1 MIAALLNFLFIILL
15 GIFIV
20 VGVVAYKIYRTFHSV
35 KKQFKGFRG
44 QDNGNGQ
51 DRQQYGQGRQ
61 QYRQGRQQYRQTSDD
76 DEIIIDRRTPD
87 EMNRKIFSKNEG
99 EYVDYEEE
107 K

>member
-1 MIAALLNFLFIILL
+1 MIAALLNFLLIILL

-51 DRQQYGQGRQ
+51 DRQQY
-61 QYRQGRQQYRQTSDD
+61 RQTSGD

>member
-35 KKQFKGFRG
+35 KKQFKGFRCH
-44 QDNGNGQ
+44 GNGQ

-61 QYRQGRQQYRQTSDD
+61 QYRQTSGD
-76 DEIIIDRRTPD
+76 DEIILDRRTPD

>member
-51 DRQQYGQGRQ
+51 GRQ
-61 QYRQGRQQYRQTSDD
+61 QQYRQTSGD

>member
-51 DRQQYGQGRQ
+51 GRQQYGQGRQ
-61 QYRQGRQQYRQTSDD
+61 TSGD

>member
-51 DRQQYGQGRQ
+51 DRQQY
-61 QYRQGRQQYRQTSDD
+61 RQTSGD
-76 DEIIIDRRTPD
+76 DEIIIDQRTPD

>member
-51 DRQQYGQGRQ
+51 V
-61 QYRQGRQQYRQTSDD
+61 RQQYRQTSGD

>member
-51 DRQQYGQGRQ
+51 DRQQYGQGW
-61 QYRQGRQQYRQTSDD
+61 QQYRQTSGD
-76 DEIIIDRRTPD
+76 DEIIIDQRTPD

>member
-51 DRQQYGQGRQ
+51 S
-61 QYRQGRQQYRQTSDD
+61 RQQYRQTSGD

>member
-20 VGVVAYKIYRTFHSV
+20 VGVVAYKIYRTFHCV

-51 DRQQYGQGRQ
+51 DRQQY
-61 QYRQGRQQYRQTSDD
+61 RQTSGD

>member
-1 MIAALLNFLFIILL
+1 MIAAILNFLFIILL
-15 GIFIV
+15 GTFII

-44 QDNGNGQ
+44 QGDGN
-51 DRQQYGQGRQ
+51 GQGRQ
-61 QYRQGRQQYRQTSDD
+61 QYGQTSGD
-76 DEIIIDRRTPD
+76 DEIIIDRRSPD

>member
-44 QDNGNGQ
+44 KDNGNG
-51 DRQQYGQGRQ
+51 
-61 QYRQGRQQYRQTSDD
+61 QGRQQYRQTSDD
-76 DEIIIDRRTPD
+76 NEIIIDRRTPD

>member
-44 QDNGNGQ
+44 QNNGNG
-51 DRQQYGQGRQ
+51 
-61 QYRQGRQQYRQTSDD
+61 QGRQQYRQTSGD

>member
-51 DRQQYGQGRQ
+51 DRQQYRH
-61 QYRQGRQQYRQTSDD
+61 TSGD

>member
-15 GIFIV
+15 GIFII

-35 KKQFKGFRG
+35 KKQFKGFGG
-44 QDNGNGQ
+44 QDNGNGRG
-51 DRQQYGQGRQ
+51 RQQYGQAAN
-61 QYRQGRQQYRQTSDD
+61 D
-76 DEIIIDRRTPD
+76 DEIIIDRRSPD

>member
-51 DRQQYGQGRQ
+51 DRQQYGQ
-61 QYRQGRQQYRQTSDD
+61 TSGD

>member
-44 QDNGNGQ
+44 QD
-51 DRQQYGQGRQ
+51 RQQYGQGRQ
-61 QYRQGRQQYRQTSDD
+61 QYRQTSGD

>member
-51 DRQQYGQGRQ
+51 DRQQY
-61 QYRQGRQQYRQTSDD
+61 RQGRQQYRQTSGD

-87 EMNRKIFSKNEG
+87 EINRKIFSKNEG

>member
-51 DRQQYGQGRQ
+51 DRQQY
-61 QYRQGRQQYRQTSDD
+61 RQTSGE
-76 DEIIIDRRTPD
+76 DEIIIDWRTPD

>member
-51 DRQQYGQGRQ
+51 GRQQYGH
-61 QYRQGRQQYRQTSDD
+61 TSGD

-87 EMNRKIFSKNEG
+87 EMKRKIFSKNEG

>member
-51 DRQQYGQGRQ
+51 DRQQY
-61 QYRQGRQQYRQTSDD
+61 RQTSGD
-76 DEIIIDRRTPD
+76 DEIIIDRRAPD

>member
-51 DRQQYGQGRQ
+51 
-61 QYRQGRQQYRQTSDD
+61 GRQQYRQTSGAVSYTHLTLPTHARR
-76 DEIIIDRRTPD
+76 DEPQDILEKRR
-87 EMNRKIFSKNEG
+87 RICRL
-99 EYVDYEEE
+99 
-107 K
+107 

>member
-1 MIAALLNFLFIILL
+1 MIAAILNFLFIVLL
-15 GIFIV
+15 GIFII

-51 DRQQYGQGRQ
+51 GRKQYGQTPG
-61 QYRQGRQQYRQTSDD
+61 D
-76 DEIIIDRRTPD
+76 DEIIIDRRSPD

>member
-15 GIFIV
+15 GIFII

-51 DRQQYGQGRQ
+51 DRQ
-61 QYRQGRQQYRQTSDD
+61 TSGD

>member
-1 MIAALLNFLFIILL
+1 MIAALLNFIFLILL
-15 GIFIV
+15 AVFIV
-20 VGVVAYKIYRTFHSV
+20 VGIMAYKIYRTVHSV

-51 DRQQYGQGRQ
+51 
-61 QYRQGRQQYRQTSDD
+61 GRQQYRQTSGD

>member
-44 QDNGNGQ
+44 QDNGNRQ
-51 DRQQYGQGRQ
+51 D
-61 QYRQGRQQYRQTSDD
+61 RQQYRQTSGD

>member
-51 DRQQYGQGRQ
+51 DRQQY
-61 QYRQGRQQYRQTSDD
+61 RQTSDD
-76 DEIIIDRRTPD
+76 NEIIIDRRTPD

>member
-51 DRQQYGQGRQ
+51 DRQQY
-61 QYRQGRQQYRQTSDD
+61 RQTSGD

-87 EMNRKIFSKNEG
+87 EMNRKRFSKNEG

>member
-51 DRQQYGQGRQ
+51 
-61 QYRQGRQQYRQTSDD
+61 GRQQYRQTSGD

-87 EMNRKIFSKNEG
+87 ESTTRHLELGLATASVMNVHFFC
-99 EYVDYEEE
+99 
-107 K
+107 

>member
-51 DRQQYGQGRQ
+51 DRQQY
-61 QYRQGRQQYRQTSDD
+61 RQTSGD

-87 EMNRKIFSKNEG
+87 KMNRKIFSKNEG

>member
-51 DRQQYGQGRQ
+51 DRQQY
-61 QYRQGRQQYRQTSDD
+61 RQTSGE

-107 K
+107 Q

>member
-1 MIAALLNFLFIILL
+1 MIAALLNFIFIILL

-51 DRQQYGQGRQ
+51 DRQQY
-61 QYRQGRQQYRQTSDD
+61 RQTSGD
-76 DEIIIDRRTPD
+76 DEIIIDQRTPD

>member
-51 DRQQYGQGRQ
+51 GRQ
-61 QYRQGRQQYRQTSDD
+61 QYQQTSGD

>member
-51 DRQQYGQGRQ
+51 DRQQYRQ
-61 QYRQGRQQYRQTSDD
+61 ASGD

>member
-1 MIAALLNFLFIILL
+1 MIAAILNFLFIILL
-15 GIFIV
+15 GIFVI

-35 KKQFKGFRG
+35 KKQFKGFG
-44 QDNGNGQ
+44 DQGNSNGRRRQ
-51 DRQQYGQGRQ
+51 QQYGH
-61 QYRQGRQQYRQTSDD
+61 TATD

-99 EYVDYEEE
+99 EYVDFEEE